1 MRAAIIAAALGGAY
15 SSGDWWRCRC
25 PVHGSEGS
33 TLALRD
39 GDRALIVKCF
49 AGCCRGDILAALRR
63 LGLINQIADR
73 SPSPPDPA
81 ALERRR
87 AAEERDRQ
95 RRIAEALDFWRHKT
109 SPASGTAV
117 ARYWRARGL
126 ALPIPATIRAS
137 RSWLRHPNGGTRP
150 AMIGLVEHVNYG
162 PVAIHRTWVQ
172 SDGLA
177 KASFRE
183 PRLSLGPIG
192 GGAVRLAP
200 AGEIL
205 LTGEGIETS
214 ASAMLA
220 TGWPAWAALS
230 AVGLEQLILPP
241 LPLARVVIVL
251 ADNDTNRSGQA
262 ATRKAAERW
271 LAEGRRV
278 RIAMPPV
285 PGTDFND
292 VLLGRAYAE
301 VRHVAA

>member
-1 MRAAIIAAALGGAY
+1 MRAANIAGALDEGAY
-15 SSGDWWRCRC
+15 RSGPWWRCHC
-25 PVHGSEGS
+25 PGCGS
-33 TLALRD
+33 LALAIRD
-39 GDRALIVKCF
+39 GDRGLIVKCF
-49 AGCCRGDILAALRR
+49 AGCCPADILAALRR
-63 LGLINQIADR
+63 LGLLEQIADR
-73 SPSPPDPA
+73 RASPPDPA

-87 AAEERDRQ
+87 AAEQRDRQ
-95 RRIAEALDFWRHKT
+95 RRISEALDFWQHET
-109 SPASGTAV
+109 SPAYGTAV

-150 AMIGLVEHVNYG
+150 AMIALVEHANYG
-162 PVAIHRTWVQ
+162 PVAIHRTWLQ

-205 LTGEGIETS
+205 LIGEGIETS
-214 ASAMLA
+214 ASGMLA

-230 AVGLEQLILPP
+230 TSGIMALELPQ
-241 LPLARVVIVL
+241 IVRTLVLL
-251 ADNDTNRSGQA
+251 ADHDRSGAGERA
-262 ATRKAAERW
+262 ARTAAARW

-278 RIAMPPV
+278 RIAMPPE

-292 VLLGRAYAE
+292 VLLGRTYAE